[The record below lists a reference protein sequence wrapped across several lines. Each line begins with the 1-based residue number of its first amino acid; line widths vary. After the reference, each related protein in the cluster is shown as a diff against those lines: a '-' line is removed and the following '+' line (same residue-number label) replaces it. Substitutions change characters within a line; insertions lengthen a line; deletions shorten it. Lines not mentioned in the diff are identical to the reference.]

1 MSNIQCFTN
10 DRFRALSYLYD
21 IRDDEN
27 CAYITQQ
34 DVADGLGISRVTISG
49 IFKQLKDEQYI
60 EQNSTNVGKYTLT
73 KKAIVAIE
81 TFRSSDN

>member
-10 DRFRALSYLYD
+10 DRFRALSCLYD
-21 IRDDEN
+21 IRDGEN

-34 DVADGLGISRVTISG
+34 DVADELGISRMTISR
-49 IFKQLKDEQYI
+49 IFKRLKDEKYI

-73 KKAIVAIE
+73 TKAIVALE
-81 TFRSSDN
+81 TVRSSDN